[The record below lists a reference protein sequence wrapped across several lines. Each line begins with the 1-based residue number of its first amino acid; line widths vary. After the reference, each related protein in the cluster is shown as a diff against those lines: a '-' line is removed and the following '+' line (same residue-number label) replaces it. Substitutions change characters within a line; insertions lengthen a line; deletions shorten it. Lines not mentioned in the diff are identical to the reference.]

1 MRSPA
6 EVVMQLRLV
15 AELAQL
21 GGYLHAGYGIAGPRD
36 LMAVAAIALAGL
48 VLAFL
53 AHGARLASAMSASP
67 LTGRSAALSE
77 KSRGARFQRQRD
89 PDAAG
94 RPRPRAP
101 SAVPAAA

>member
-1 MRSPA
+1 
-6 EVVMQLRLV
+6 MQLRLV
-15 AELAQL
+15 AEFAQL
-21 GGYLHAGYGIAGPRD
+21 GVQHAGYAIASPRD
-36 LMAVAAIALAGL
+36 LMAVAAVALAGL

-53 AHGARLASAMSASP
+53 AQQAGAASAISAGP
-67 LTGRSAALSE
+67 LTGRAVALSE

-94 RPRPRAP
+94 RARPRAP